1 MTYVKSQKGKKV
13 WILKYFLYDYVL
25 FEAKQHWDEKR
36 RLQRGAKY
44 KADGLK
50 KKVFIEQSKSKMTV
64 PKKSIFSGALGEGN
78 ASYANTS
85 SGIFCP
91 LGHSLWENH

>member
-1 MTYVKSQKGKKV
+1 MRYFKEVYDLCKKSERKKV

-64 PKKSIFSGALGEGN
+64 PKKSIFSGA
-78 ASYANTS
+78 
-85 SGIFCP
+85 SGKGMPPTQTLPVEYFV
-91 LGHSLWENH
+91 H

>member
-1 MTYVKSQKGKKV
+1 MTYVKSQKEKKV

-50 KKVFIEQSKSKMTV
+50 KKVFIELSKSKMTV
-64 PKKSIFSGALGEGN
+64 PKKSIFSGA
-78 ASYANTS
+78 
-85 SGIFCP
+85 SGKGMPPTQTLPVEYFV
-91 LGHSLWENH
+91 H